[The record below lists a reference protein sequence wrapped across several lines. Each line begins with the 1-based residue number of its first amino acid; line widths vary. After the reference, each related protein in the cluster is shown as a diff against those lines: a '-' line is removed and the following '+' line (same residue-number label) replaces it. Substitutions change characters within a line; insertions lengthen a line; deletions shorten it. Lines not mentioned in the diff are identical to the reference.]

1 MSSGSRANLSAGSAG
16 STKSRVNVNLNSAGG
31 TKKQGIASRVGL
43 DLWANSAIQTE
54 ANGTV
59 VGRNK
64 IFHMNQ
70 LGGVGAGHSMFHVA
84 GKYNEPRGVRR
95 IPPYSFKL
103 SSVY

>member
-1 MSSGSRANLSAGSAG
+1 MSSRTRSNFSAGNAG
-16 STKSRVNVNLNSAGG
+16 SSKYKVNTQLNSAGG
-31 TKKQGIASRVGL
+31 SKKQGIASRVGL
-43 DLWANSAIQTE
+43 DHWANSAIQTE

-59 VGRNK
+59 YGRNL
-64 IFHMNQ
+64 IFHINQ

>member
-1 MSSGSRANLSAGSAG
+1 MSSKPPTGFTAGGAGLSRN
-16 STKSRVNVNLNSAGG
+16 KVNVNLNSAGG
-31 TKKQGIASRVGL
+31 GKKQGIASRVALGYRSNR
-43 DLWANSAIQTE
+43 AVQIE

-103 SSVY
+103 R